1 MVLST
6 GFVHSLLGFRLG
18 QIRERAQ
25 SISNIPP
32 GINAHANSCYYT
44 TRCLVTTLTCP
55 EEVTDCK
62 TTDSFCFLILDLSWA
77 AWTNIC
83 SSYLKTQICK
93 ATMCLKWQS
102 YTNFLFFT
110 EHFYSS
116 STDSNLVRS
125 AKPWQIEIPAQKKRS
140 CFNFKPNIGK
150 VMLVRRQQQFELKG
164 EWLWLPREH
173 TARGLC

>member
-1 MVLST
+1 MQNFSLLIWVTLIYSHYNISFSDLWEHHHNMVLSA

-18 QIRERAQ
+18 RIRERAQ
-25 SISNIPP
+25 SVSNIPP
-32 GINAHANSCYYT
+32 GINARANSCYYT
-44 TRCLVTTLTCP
+44 SRYLVTTLTCP

-62 TTDSFCFLILDLSWA
+62 TTESFCFLILDLSWA

-125 AKPWQIEIPAQKKRS
+125 AKSWQIEIPAQKEVIS
-140 CFNFKPNIGK
+140 ISS
-150 VMLVRRQQQFELKG
+150 QI
-164 EWLWLPREH
+164 
-173 TARGLC
+173 